1 MALDVPVS
9 DDRGNFIV
17 ATYHPPSAG
26 LGQPNLTTAD
36 CIAQSLAVGPIFC
49 ASLIGVLV
57 APAAGVA
64 APLSMLLAVLGMVA
78 MGWVI
83 ALFARRYAG
92 AGSLYLFIQQAAGP
106 RIGLFA
112 AGVYY
117 ISALFLGGPT
127 LCIILGMNASALL
140 ATLGVAVPW
149 WLVAVAVAIGI
160 ASVNY
165 VGIQITTR
173 TQLTLTLVSALPL
186 LITALAIAATGGD
199 GGHSAAPFSMAAS
212 TPMGLLFGMFFATA
226 LFSGIES
233 SAALGEE
240 TVSPHRTIPRAVIG
254 SILITGAFYLV
265 ITYTSAIGFGL
276 DHADAWAADPLPLHT
291 LAARY
296 VGSAMPI
303 WVDVA
308 IILDLV
314 AMASAFVALTSRG
327 FYALARDGLLPA
339 AFGRVSRR
347 HKTPVGGNV
356 GITAFTL
363 AAIAA
368 AALTNTDPLNAL
380 YIGAG
385 AGGLLLQATYV
396 MLVLAAIRF
405 VRQPGPAWRW
415 PVLLAALATP
425 VVGIYGALSSA
436 AGPTLLGVYGAVA
449 GLVVA
454 LIWTG
459 VLVVGYPQRLAQDAA
474 ERSTL

>member
-9 DDRGNFIV
+9 DDRGSFIV

-26 LGQPNLTTAD
+26 LGQPTLTTAD

-127 LCIILGMNASALL
+127 LCIIVGMNASALL
-140 ATLGVAVPW
+140 ATLGIAIPW
-149 WLVAVAVAIGI
+149 WLVALAVAIGVAI
-160 ASVNY
+160 VNY

-186 LITALAIAATGGD
+186 LITALVIAATGGD
-199 GGHSAAPFSMAAS
+199 GGHSAAPFTMAAS

-240 TVSPHRTIPRAVIG
+240 TVNPHRSIPHAVIG

-296 VGSAMPI
+296 VGSAMPF
-303 WVDVA
+303 VA

-314 AMASAFVALTSRG
+314 AVASAFVALTSRG
-327 FYALARDGLLPA
+327 FFALARDGLLPA
-339 AFGRVSRR
+339 ALGRVSRR
-347 HKTPVGGNV
+347 HKTPVGGNL

-405 VRQPGPAWRW
+405 VRQPGPPWRW

-436 AGPTLLGVYGAVA
+436 AGPTLLGVYGAAA

-454 LIWTG
+454 LVWTG